1 MNKYYRFEWEFSEI
15 DYFKVLDTQYYDDN
29 GNYSIDYEVETRG
42 ELPLSVRMS
51 PPFDVEGYP
60 LVYNVM
66 TSMKMVNYNDRNE
79 YLRDIVF
86 NYAYFLKTFLNV
98 KIMLPME
105 KNKNLDI
112 DDIEGYI

>member
-1 MNKYYRFEWEFSEI
+1 MKAYHRFEWEFSEI

-42 ELPLSVRMS
+42 ELPISVRMS

-66 TSMKMVNYNDRNE
+66 TSMQMIHYEDKNE
-79 YLRDIVF
+79 YLRDVIF
-86 NYAYFLKTFLNV
+86 NYAYFLSS
-98 KIMLPME
+98 IS
-105 KNKNLDI
+105 NLKPI
-112 DDIEGYI
+112 LCVFI

>member
-1 MNKYYRFEWEFSEI
+1 MKAYYRFEWNVCDI
-15 DYFKVLDTQYYDDN
+15 DFMTIIDAQYYDAD
-29 GNYSIDYEVETRG
+29 GNYSIDYEVRTKG

-105 KNKNLDI
+105 KNKNLGI